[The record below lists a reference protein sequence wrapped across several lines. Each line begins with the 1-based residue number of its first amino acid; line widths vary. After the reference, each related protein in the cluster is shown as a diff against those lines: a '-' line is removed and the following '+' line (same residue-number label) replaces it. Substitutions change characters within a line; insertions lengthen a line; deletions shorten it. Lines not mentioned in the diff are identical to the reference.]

1 MKTYDLTDDEGRVFG
16 FEVSNAFFPRST
28 ACRVAQRIPG
38 AKLIRGPRIFP
49 SEDEFC
55 EFELEGVTFVLWEPW
70 GDNSRYWIGPKAG
83 QWVPQLDRVRE
94 EFVRWQPF
102 GFFRHWV
109 ACLRRI
115 FHASHAA

>member
-28 ACRVAQRIPG
+28 ACRVVQRIPG

-70 GDNSRYWIGPKAG
+70 GDNSRYWIGPKTG
-83 QWVPQLDRVRE
+83 QCVPQLDRVRE

-109 ACLRRI
+109 ACLRRT